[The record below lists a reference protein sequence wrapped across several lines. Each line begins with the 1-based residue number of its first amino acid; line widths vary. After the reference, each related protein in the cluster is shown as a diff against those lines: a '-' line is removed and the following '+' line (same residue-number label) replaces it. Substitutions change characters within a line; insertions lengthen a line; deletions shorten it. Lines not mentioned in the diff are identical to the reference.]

1 MGPGDLRRTSPNQTP
16 NAHGML
22 PGRQSQCANVLR
34 REGKNPER
42 LLRPRSDGSV

>member
-1 MGPGDLRRTSPNQTP
+1 MGPGRVSGTSPNQTP
-16 NAHGML
+16 NAQGML
-22 PGRQSQCANVLR
+22 LGRQSLCANVQR